1 MVRSRLEYCCPLW
14 NPHKIG
20 DIQNIEA
27 VQKSFTRKIAGM
39 KDMDYWERLSC
50 LNITSLQ
57 RRRERYIIIHVFK
70 IMNNLAPNDLSLEGY
85 TNNRLGQ
92 KLKTLP
98 LNTKA
103 TKYATTLMEN
113 SFRIQATKL
122 WNILPADTNTIK
134 DLDKFK
140 VSLGN
145 FMEKIPDRPPVRG
158 YTTQNNNSLID
169 WSNQSGGRSKR

>member
-1 MVRSRLEYCCPLW
+1 
-14 NPHKIG
+14 
-20 DIQNIEA
+20 
-27 VQKSFTRKIAGM
+27 
-39 KDMDYWERLSC
+39 
-50 LNITSLQ
+50 
-57 RRRERYIIIHVFK
+57 
-70 IMNNLAPNDLSLEGY
+70 MNNLAPNDLSLEGY